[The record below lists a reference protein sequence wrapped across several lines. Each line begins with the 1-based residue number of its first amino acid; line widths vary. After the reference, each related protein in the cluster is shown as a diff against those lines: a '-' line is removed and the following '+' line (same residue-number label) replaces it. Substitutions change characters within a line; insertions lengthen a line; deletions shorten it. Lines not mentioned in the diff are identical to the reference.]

1 MFLVCFCF
9 DKCSPHHQWN
19 RNEIKNYLCRLLC
32 VGPTVQKQPHIGE
45 LGRGRSWCTDVHNTL
60 DVELKRKILFLNAN
74 GRKNSER
81 EGKTVQMLHYVHN
94 DM

>member
-1 MFLVCFCF
+1 M
-9 DKCSPHHQWN
+9 
-19 RNEIKNYLCRLLC
+19 
-32 VGPTVQKQPHIGE
+32 
-45 LGRGRSWCTDVHNTL
+45 DVHNTL
-60 DVELKRKILFLNAN
+60 DEELKRKILFLKAN